1 MNYKFTHR
9 EEFIQELFKKNLYI
23 KYSIVKYIDYS
34 INDINKY
41 SDIDIAICKKCLNEI
56 LNFIL
61 KDDTILKRK

>member
-9 EEFIQELFKKNLYI
+9 EKFIQELFKKNTPHI

-41 SDIDIAICKKCLNEI
+41 SDIDIAICKKVS
-56 LNFIL
+56 
-61 KDDTILKRK
+61 K

>member
-9 EEFIQELFKKNLYI
+9 EEFIQKLFKKNTHI

-41 SDIDIAICKKCLNEI
+41 SDKFQLSS
-56 LNFIL
+56 
-61 KDDTILKRK
+61 